1 MNKAFYD
8 LIYLCKCAVNQKQ
21 PDRNKVSEMDM
32 EQLYKVS
39 KYHTLTA
46 IIAYS
51 LESAGMKNREFRQA
65 REKAIRK
72 NLLFDRERMKLFSYF
87 EKTGIWYMPL
97 KGIILKELYPVLGM
111 RQMADNDILFDSDF
125 QKKVKEYFES
135 EQYEVISFNKGNHD
149 IYEKAPVLSFEM
161 HTSLFGVLHDEKW
174 QKYYADV
181 KSRLVK
187 DSDNHY
193 GYHFSDEDFYIYI
206 TTHEYKHY
214 SNSGTGVRSLLD
226 CYVYLREKSKTL
238 DWAYIELEC
247 QKLGIDKFEMQS
259 RELAYKVFGS
269 AVNAE
274 LSETDMEMLEHYL
287 NSGTYGTI
295 ENSVKAQMKKYADK
309 TGNTSKFKYFLSR
322 IFPNMEFYKK
332 YYPLLYRYKIFIP
345 FFLVFRTIRAV
356 FFRRKKVKSELD
368 IIRKS

>member
-1 MNKAFYD
+1 MNKASYD

-32 EQLYKVS
+32 EQLYKIS

-46 IIAYS
+46 IVAYA
-51 LESAGMKNREFRQA
+51 LESAGIKHCEFHQV

-72 NLLFDRERMKLFSYF
+72 NLLLDRERMKLFSYF

-97 KGIILKELYPVLGM
+97 KGIVLKELYPALGM
-111 RQMADNDILFDSDF
+111 RQMADNDILFDPES

-149 IYEKAPVLSFEM
+149 IYEKAPVLNFEM
-161 HTSLFGVLHDEKW
+161 HTSLFGVSHDEKW

-181 KSRLVK
+181 KSLLVK
-187 DSDNHY
+187 DSGNNY

-214 SNSGTGVRSLLD
+214 STSGTGVRSLLD
-226 CYVYLREKSKTL
+226 RYVYLRAKSETL
-238 DWAYIELEC
+238 DRAYIEAEC
-247 QKLGIDKFEMQS
+247 QKLGIDAFEMQS
-259 RELAYKVFGS
+259 RELARKVFGS
-269 AVNAE
+269 AADAK
-274 LSETDMEMLEHYL
+274 LSETDIEMLEHYL
-287 NSGTYGTI
+287 NSGTYGTM
-295 ENSVKAQMKKYADK
+295 ENSIKARMKKYADK
-309 TGNTSKFKYFLSR
+309 TGNTSKFRYFLSR
-322 IFPNMEFYKK
+322 LFPDTEFYKK
-332 YYPLLYRYKIFIP
+332 YYPFLYRRKVFIP
-345 FFLVFRTIRAV
+345 FFLVFRTFRAL
-356 FFRRKKVKSELD
+356 FRRNKKVRSELD